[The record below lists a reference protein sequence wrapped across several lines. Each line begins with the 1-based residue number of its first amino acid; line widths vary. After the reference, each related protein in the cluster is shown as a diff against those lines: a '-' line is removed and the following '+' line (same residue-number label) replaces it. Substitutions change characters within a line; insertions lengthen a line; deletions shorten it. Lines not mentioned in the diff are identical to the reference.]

1 MVLPGFK
8 RDLEPRRGLVY
19 SVVVLDLHTSVR
31 WEYGGCGDIRGDE
44 EEKREERGV
53 EVFKCQV

>member
-1 MVLPGFK
+1 M
-8 RDLEPRRGLVY
+8 
-19 SVVVLDLHTSVR
+19 VVLDLHTSVR